1 MSKLPVISDIKA
13 VKALTRVGFSID
25 HQTGSHIIMRKEG
38 SKPVTISVP
47 KHKEMKAGSLLERAR
62 EVLKSYSSQAIDSE
76 KNGSSNV
83 DTKLNRVCWC
93 LFVGKAKSLGE

>member
-1 MSKLPVISDIKA
+1 MSKLPVISGIKA

-47 KHKEMKAGSLLERAR
+47 KHKEMKAGTLRILIKQAGLTVEEFLKLL
-62 EVLKSYSSQAIDSE
+62 
-76 KNGSSNV
+76 
-83 DTKLNRVCWC
+83 
-93 LFVGKAKSLGE
+93 